1 MRKQLLVFAIAAA
14 TATTGWTAEK
24 ERASK
29 REAIGVGSG
38 AVIGAAAAGPVGFVL
53 GGAFGGWLGDR
64 FERERAQRIEAEEQY
79 AALRAETD
87 ELEGL
92 LARNERELGR
102 ITAQLEAERMQ
113 HARTLEQALDLQVYF
128 RTEQSELDPQAAER
142 LARIG
147 ELIREMDGVVVMLE
161 GHADSRGDAEYN
173 EALSAARAES
183 VRQVFIDAGVPA
195 ERIAVTAEGE
205 NHAVAEPNDVDALA
219 LERRVAIS
227 IASPDVGTRVA
238 RED

>member
-1 MRKQLLVFAIAAA
+1 MRKQLLVLAIAAA

-38 AVIGAAAAGPVGFVL
+38 AVIGAAAGGPVGFVL
-53 GGAFGGWLGDR
+53 GGALGGWLGDR
-64 FERERAQRIEAEEQY
+64 FDRERAQRIEAEEQY
-79 AALRAETD
+79 AALRVETA

-102 ITAQLEAERMQ
+102 IAAQLDAERAQ
-113 HARTLEQALDLQVYF
+113 HTRRLEQALDLQVYF
-128 RTEQSELDPQAAER
+128 RTEQAELDPAAAER

-161 GHADSRGDAEYN
+161 GHADSRGDAAYN

-205 NHAVAEPNDVDALA
+205 NHAVAEPHDVDALA

-227 IASPDVGTRVA
+227 IVGPDVSPRVA
-238 RED
+238 SGH